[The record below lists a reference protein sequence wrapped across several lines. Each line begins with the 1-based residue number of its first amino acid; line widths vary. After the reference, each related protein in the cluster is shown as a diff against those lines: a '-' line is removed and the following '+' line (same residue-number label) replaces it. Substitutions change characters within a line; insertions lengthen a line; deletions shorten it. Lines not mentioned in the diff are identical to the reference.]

1 MLGGNRMDEA
11 SIEEGKG
18 PQAPEREVATD
29 LFRRGLIISPVLLA
43 FCLIFWGLNGL
54 ACGGIG
60 LGLVLVNFLMGA
72 WVIDW
77 AVKISP
83 QFLMVAV
90 LAGFVFRMG
99 ILTAVVLPIRNEN
112 WFEIIPFGVLLIFS
126 HLGLLIWETRYIS
139 ATLAYPGLKPGI
151 RTSIGENERRGKNK

>member
-1 MLGGNRMDEA
+1 MGETSM
-11 SIEEGKG
+11 EEGPG
-18 PQAPEREVATD
+18 HQAPEREVATD
-29 LFRRGLIISPVLLA
+29 LFRRGLIISPALLA
-43 FCLIFWGLNGL
+43 LCLIFWGVNGL
-54 ACGGIG
+54 ACGAIG

-72 WVIDW
+72 WIIDW

-83 QFLMVAV
+83 QILMVAV
-90 LAGFVFRMG
+90 LSGFVFRMG
-99 ILTAVVLPIRNEN
+99 MLTAVVLPIRNEN

-151 RTSIGENERRGKNK
+151 RTRNSENERKGKNR